1 MQNKFTS
8 LLLFLFIATG
18 FSQSRADLMVATKKI
33 YQANYNMGFDDIVA
47 LSYPK
52 IVEIMG
58 KETMLEKLDL
68 RHQNEEFRLRLQLE
82 IVPFQFGPIKKIE
95 GKSFCVVTY
104 RNPIRYFFENK
115 LTPEMVIE
123 KTAWLKEV
131 NQTKDITFEPKR
143 NSFNVK
149 KISTFVA
156 VADETT
162 YTEWKFF
169 NFDDANQK
177 EIFETTFNETVKKE
191 LGL

>member
-1 MQNKFTS
+1 MKNKLTS

-18 FSQSRADLMVATKKI
+18 FSQSRAELMTATKKI
-33 YQANYNMGFDDIVA
+33 YQANYNMGWDEIVA

-52 IVEIMG
+52 IVETIG

-82 IVPFQFGPIKKIE
+82 IVPFQFGPIKNIE

-115 LTPEMVIE
+115 LTPEMAVE
-123 KTAWLKEV
+123 KTNWLKEI
-131 NQTKDITFEPKR
+131 NQTKEVVFEPNR

-149 KISTFVA
+149 KVSIFVA

-169 NFDDANQK
+169 NFDDSNQK
-177 EIFETTFNETVKKE
+177 EIFDATFNETIKKE

>member
-1 MQNKFTS
+1 MQKKITS
-8 LLLFLFIATG
+8 LLLFLFIATS
-18 FSQSRADLMVATKKI
+18 FSQTRADLMAGTKKI
-33 YQANYNMGFDDIVA
+33 YQANYNMSFDEIVA

-52 IVEIMG
+52 IAETIG

-115 LTPEMVIE
+115 LTPEMALE
-123 KTAWLKEV
+123 KTAWLKDV
-131 NQTKDITFEPKR
+131 NQTKDVTFEPKR

-169 NFDDANQK
+169 NLDDANQK
-177 EIFETTFNETVKKE
+177 QIFDTLFNETVKKE

>member
-1 MQNKFTS
+1 MQKKLTS

-18 FSQSRADLMVATKKI
+18 FSQSRVDLMVATKKI
-33 YQANYNMGFDDIVA
+33 YLANYNMGFDEIVVH
-47 LSYPK
+47 SYPK
-52 IVEIMG
+52 IVETIG

-82 IVPFQFGPIKKIE
+82 MVPFQFGPIKKIE
-95 GKSFCVVTY
+95 GKSFCIVTY

-115 LTPEMVIE
+115 LTPEMAIE
-123 KTAWLKEV
+123 KTTWLKEI
-131 NQTKDITFEPKR
+131 NHTKEVIFEPKR

-156 VADETT
+156 VMDETT
-162 YTEWKFF
+162 NNEWKFF

-177 EIFETTFNETVKKE
+177 EIFDVIFNETIKKE